1 VPTVFIS
8 HRRRDADT
16 AAAERLAT
24 DLKAAGHDVM
34 LDEWDIDPG
43 DSIVGW
49 MNDGLEG
56 AAYLVLCYSDV
67 GVTSPW
73 ISREWMPALA
83 RQLNGGGIRI
93 LPVKLTGDKKPAIL
107 ADLYTAD
114 LMSDWG
120 KGLALLLRS
129 IR

>member
-1 VPTVFIS
+1 MPKVFIS
-8 HRRRDADT
+8 HRRRDAVT
-16 AAAERLAT
+16 AERLAT

-34 LDEWDIDPG
+34 LDDWEVDPG

-49 MNDGLEG
+49 MNESLEE

-67 GVTSPW
+67 GVTSAW
-73 ISREWMPALA
+73 ISREWMSALA
-83 RQLNGGGIRI
+83 RQLNGANIRI

-114 LMSDWG
+114 LMSDWD